1 MGGVESLY
9 TLLLILALV
18 LNGVALT
25 GSTPLREFFAPLRE
39 TRVVAS
45 AVGLD
50 TFIVPVLVIGFATLL
65 RVDDVTLAG
74 LVIVAA
80 ASAGPIGI
88 ALARVARGDVALSV
102 TLVTGIGLLNL
113 ITIPVISSLL
123 LPETIPFPITP
134 IMTSLVGLLLVPLLL
149 GRLFNLA
156 LIRAATSDATRARL
170 LGGIGGAASV
180 SLLGAVSVAAFL
192 EPSLVLAGL
201 AGPITPIAIITMLA
215 VAWLARAITQDP
227 ARRRTIAVVINARAV
242 GLSLTLTA
250 LHFGDVPGLRAAVL
264 TYGGL
269 TQLVPI
275 VVVLAARRRQASV
288 AG

>member
-1 MGGVESLY
+1 
-9 TLLLILALV
+9 
-18 LNGVALT
+18 
-25 GSTPLREFFAPLRE
+25 
-39 TRVVAS
+39 
-45 AVGLD
+45 
-50 TFIVPVLVIGFATLL
+50 
-65 RVDDVTLAG
+65 
-74 LVIVAA
+74 
-80 ASAGPIGI
+80 
-88 ALARVARGDVALSV
+88 
-102 TLVTGIGLLNL
+102 
-113 ITIPVISSLL
+113 
-123 LPETIPFPITP
+123 
-134 IMTSLVGLLLVPLLL
+134 MTSLVGLLLVPLLL

-192 EPSLVLAGL
+192 EPRLVLAGL